1 MKTLSTIMV
10 NEKRGEPEARLLWA
24 SGKEYLLACYHVGI
38 YFDRQLIGQDKYLS
52 IT

>member
-10 NEKRGEPEARLLWA
+10 NEKRGELEAGLLWA
-24 SGKEYLLACYHVGI
+24 SGKESFLYHGGI
-38 YFDRQLIGQDKYLS
+38 YSDQQLNGQGKNLL